1 MPSIPRSSEPDHQ
14 PSIVHTTSSRVL
26 VLEGMPGAGK
36 TTLAT
41 ELSRCG
47 HRVVPE
53 YAAADGAVIEHA
65 EHPEVDHDDAHQRNW
80 LRKHQ
85 LAATW
90 PSRDPAGERSY
101 GGVWMDRDWITSL
114 AYAYSLTEETGA
126 GRDLMAGRCRWALDH
141 LTTGG
146 LAVAEAYLVLMIDPA
161 QSLQRRRGRLERTHP
176 WSHPAPLQRLAE
188 FYRGPAAVI
197 ERFSPRLAAV
207 VAGAD
212 WIHLEVPTRQQ
223 AVDTATSLAANRA
236 STGRD
241 HQ

>member
-1 MPSIPRSSEPDHQ
+1 MSIPRSSEPDHQ
-14 PSIVHTTSSRVL
+14 PPAVHTPSSRVL

-36 TTLAT
+36 TTVAD

-47 HRVVPE
+47 HLVVPE
-53 YAAADGAVIEHA
+53 YAAVDGTVIEHA
-65 EHPEVDHDDAHQRNW
+65 EHPEVDHDAAHQRNW

-90 PSRDPAGERSY
+90 PSRDPAGERPY
-101 GGVWMDRDWITSL
+101 DAVWMDRDWITSL
-114 AYAYSLTEETGA
+114 AYAYSLTEETSA

-141 LTTGG
+141 LTTDG
-146 LAVAEAYLVLMIDPA
+146 LAVPAAYLVLMIDPA

-188 FYRGPAAVI
+188 FYRDPAAAI
-197 ERFSPRLAAV
+197 ERFSPGLAA
-207 VAGAD
+207 AAAAAD
-212 WIHLEVPTRQQ
+212 WIHLEEPTRQQ
-223 AVDTATSLAANRA
+223 AVDTATFLT
-236 STGRD
+236 STGWG